1 MKYIVFCLFFIFN
14 FFSNKII
21 FNLNFIGQPVS
32 KKLLIN
38 KYDLCISGIKNIN
51 NKLKLRSIIE
61 NDIIFCKKILR
72 GYGFFY
78 SKVTFSL
85 KEKPGQYLVDIN
97 VDYGK
102 KIIVKELKI
111 RDIHNNEIIIKNSIL
126 WKRLDFAK
134 LISLETDII
143 TFFGDI
149 GYPFVKILKKK
160 VKIFHNKNYASV
172 CFKVD
177 LGEKKNFG
185 NVYVIGN
192 SAVKASFILKQVIWK
207 EGELFKYS
215 KIEELKS
222 KLLKFNIFNQVD
234 ITYKQSPIKDKV
246 DVEIRVNESK
256 TKLLEIG
263 AKYSTSNNVFYSK
276 KFMKKMTGVLAT
288 LSWTDFNLFGYGEV
302 LNFYFEGMPFYAN
315 KALSG
320 KAEINKVTPDF
331 LLRGKF
337 TKPKYDGVKDSITC
351 ISFYNSWNI
360 KYLKRSKEAEF
371 RITHIKKKKIMH
383 SIGVSCE
390 SYRITEFETIDGKGN
405 LHKSS
410 YNFINFAYKLIF
422 ADLDNPIDPSN
433 GYKLEIYTSPKISNK
448 ARLIEVMVKNSLIK
462 DINFVTVTGWISY
475 TGIFT
480 NKIKELPADKML
492 YSGGPNSIRSYA
504 KNYASTFNGDY
515 PNGGRSCIEASIEF
529 SKKINKDWGGVVFF
543 EASKLNL
550 STLPLSAPTFY
561 GIGFGARYYTSAGPV
576 RIDVAFP
583 LKKRSI
589 DSMLQIMISF
599 GASI

>member
-1 MKYIVFCLFFIFN
+1 MKYIIFCFFFIFH
-14 FFSNKII
+14 FLSNKII

-38 KYDLCISGIKNIN
+38 KYDLCISSIKNIN

-78 SKVTFSL
+78 SNVSFSL
-85 KEKPGQYLVDIN
+85 KEKPGKYLVDIN

-102 KIIVKELKI
+102 KTIVKELKI
-111 RDIHNNEIIIKNSIL
+111 RDIHNNKIIIKNSIL
-126 WKRLDFAK
+126 WKRLDFGK

-143 TFFGDI
+143 NSFGDI

-160 VKIFHNKNYASV
+160 VKIFHNKNFASV
-172 CFKVD
+172 HFTVD
-177 LGEKKNFG
+177 LGDKKKFG
-185 NVYVIGN
+185 NVYIIGN
-192 SAVKASFILKQVIWK
+192 AAIKSDFILQQIIWK
-207 EGELFKYS
+207 EGERFKFS

-246 DVEIRVNESK
+246 DIEIRVKESK
-256 TKLLEIG
+256 TKLLEVG

-288 LSWTDFNLFGYGEV
+288 LSWTDFNLFGSGEV

-331 LLRGKF
+331 LIRGKF
-337 TKPKYDGVKDSITC
+337 TRPKYDGVRDSISC

-371 RITHIKKKKIMH
+371 RVTHIKRKKILH
-383 SIGVSCE
+383 SVGISCE
-390 SYRITEFETIDGKGN
+390 SYRITEFETIDGKGSLN
-405 LHKSS
+405 KSN
-410 YNFINFAYKLIF
+410 YNFINLAYKLIF
-422 ADLDNPIDPSN
+422 TDLDDSIDPSN

-448 ARLIEVMVKNSLIK
+448 AKLIEVMIKNSLIK
-462 DINFVTVTGWISY
+462 DISCFNIACWISY

-480 NKIKELPADKML
+480 NKIKKLPADKML

-504 KNYASTFNGDY
+504 KNYASKFDGDY

-529 SKKINKDWGGVVFF
+529 SKKINKDWGAVVFF
-543 EASKLNL
+543 EVSKLNC

-576 RIDVAFP
+576 RIDIAFP
-583 LKKRSI
+583 LRKRSV